1 MRTILPW
8 RFLTLSIKVFLVVY
22 LPDLKTLMEL
32 LPMSI
37 FICPG
42 FHSPQLTQSFLQELL
57 FSINSASNLAINVS
71 IFTAESYTAL
81 SAIHILHDLIKTYG
95 QPRQAAPVLFI
106 SFSAGV
112 LGALGAAWGW
122 ELLGGKVKAV
132 IAIDGWGVP
141 LMGNF
146 PIHRLSHDYFTHQ
159 TSVVVNPSE
168 DSFYA
173 DPGVEHLQMWRS
185 PSTVAGWATRADNFL
200 VRSPCNAAEFI
211 LLLLKRYQEIE

>member
-1 MRTILPW
+1 
-8 RFLTLSIKVFLVVY
+8 
-22 LPDLKTLMEL
+22 
-32 LPMSI
+32 MSI

-42 FHSPQLTQSFLQELL
+42 FHIPQLTQSFLQELSL
-57 FSINSASNLAINVS
+57 SNSDSILSVNTRTLKPK
-71 IFTAESYTAL
+71 SYTVV
-81 SAIHILHDLIKTYG
+81 SAVHILQDLIKAYG
-95 QPRQAAPVLFI
+95 QPRQATPVLFI

-122 ELLGGKVKAV
+122 QLLGGKVKAV

-185 PSTVAGWATRADNFL
+185 PSTVTGWATSAINFPA
-200 VRSPCNAAEFI
+200 RSHLNAAEFI
-211 LLLLKRYQEIE
+211 LMLLKRYQEIE

>member
-1 MRTILPW
+1 
-8 RFLTLSIKVFLVVY
+8 
-22 LPDLKTLMEL
+22 
-32 LPMSI
+32 MSI

-42 FHSPQLTQSFLQELL
+42 FHLPQLTQSFLQELSL
-57 FSINSASNLAINVS
+57 SNSKSILPVNTRIYNSRLYTTVS
-71 IFTAESYTAL
+71 AV
-81 SAIHILHDLIKTYG
+81 HILQDLIKAYG
-95 QPRQAAPVLFI
+95 QPRQATPVLFI

-122 ELLGGKVKAV
+122 QLLGGKVKAV

-159 TSVVVNPSE
+159 TSIVINRPE

-173 DPGVEHLQMWRS
+173 DPEATHLQMWRS
-185 PSTVAGWATRADNFL
+185 PSTVTGWATSAANFPE
-200 VRSPCNAAEFI
+200 RSRFNAAEFI
-211 LLLLKRYQEIE
+211 WLLLKRYQEIE

>member
-1 MRTILPW
+1 MNIC
-8 RFLTLSIKVFLVVY
+8 
-22 LPDLKTLMEL
+22 
-32 LPMSI
+32 
-37 FICPG
+37 ICPG
-42 FHSPQLTQSFLQELL
+42 FHSPQLTQSFLQELSL
-57 FSINSASNLAINVS
+57 SVNSTSTLSVNTRTFIAK
-71 IFTAESYTAL
+71 SYTVL
-81 SAIHILHDLIKTYG
+81 SAIHILQDLTKTYG
-95 QPRQAAPVLFI
+95 QPHQATPVLFI

-112 LGALGAAWGW
+112 IGALSAAWGW
-122 ELLGGKVKAV
+122 QLLGGKVKAV

-159 TSVVVNPSE
+159 TSIVINPSE

-185 PSTVAGWATRADNFL
+185 PSTVTGWATRAANFP
-200 VRSPCNAAEFI
+200 VRSHLNAAEFI

>member
-1 MRTILPW
+1 MNI
-8 RFLTLSIKVFLVVY
+8 Y
-22 LPDLKTLMEL
+22 
-32 LPMSI
+32 
-37 FICPG
+37 ICPG
-42 FHSPQLTQSFLQELL
+42 FHLPQLTQSFLQELSL
-57 FSINSASNLAINVS
+57 SNSNSILSINTRVFNVK
-71 IFTAESYTAL
+71 TYTAL
-81 SAIHILHDLIKTYG
+81 SAIHILQDLIKAYG

-112 LGALGAAWGW
+112 IGALGAAWGW

-159 TSVVVNPSE
+159 TSIVINRPE

-173 DPGVEHLQMWRS
+173 DPEATHLQMWRS
-185 PSTVAGWATRADNFL
+185 PSTVKGWATSAVNFP
-200 VRSPCNAAEFI
+200 VRSRFNGAEFI
-211 LLLLKRYQEIE
+211 LMLLKRYQEIE

>member
-1 MRTILPW
+1 
-8 RFLTLSIKVFLVVY
+8 
-22 LPDLKTLMEL
+22 
-32 LPMSI
+32 MSI

-42 FHSPQLTQSFLQELL
+42 FHLPQLTQSFLQELSL
-57 FSINSASNLAINVS
+57 SNSNSTLSVNAR
-71 IFTAESYTAL
+71 IFNAESYTAL
-81 SAIHILHDLIKTYG
+81 SAIHILQDLTKAYG
-95 QPRQAAPVLFI
+95 QPCQASPVLFV

-159 TSVVVNPSE
+159 TSIVINRPE

-173 DPGVEHLQMWRS
+173 DPEATHLQMWRS
-185 PSTVAGWATRADNFL
+185 PSTVTGWATSAVNFP
-200 VRSPCNAAEFI
+200 VRSRCNAAEFI

>member
-1 MRTILPW
+1 
-8 RFLTLSIKVFLVVY
+8 
-22 LPDLKTLMEL
+22 
-32 LPMSI
+32 MSI
-37 FICPG
+37 VICPG
-42 FHSPQLTQSFLQELL
+42 FHLPQLTQSFLQELSL
-57 FSINSASNLAINVS
+57 SNSNSNLSVNTLV
-71 IFTAESYTAL
+71 FKAENYTVL
-81 SAIHILHDLIKTYG
+81 SAIHILQELTQVYG
-95 QPRQAAPVLFI
+95 QPRQATPVLFI

-112 LGALGAAWGW
+112 IGALGAAWGW

-159 TSVVVNPSE
+159 TSIVVNPSE

-185 PSTVAGWATRADNFL
+185 PSTVTGWATSADNL
-200 VRSPCNAAEFI
+200 PVRSRFSAAEFI

>member
-1 MRTILPW
+1 
-8 RFLTLSIKVFLVVY
+8 
-22 LPDLKTLMEL
+22 
-32 LPMSI
+32 MSI

-42 FHSPQLTQSFLQELL
+42 FHLPQLTQSFLQELSL
-57 FSINSASNLAINVS
+57 SNSKSISPVNTRIYNSRLYTTVS
-71 IFTAESYTAL
+71 AV
-81 SAIHILHDLIKTYG
+81 HILQDLIKAYG
-95 QPRQAAPVLFI
+95 QPRQATPVLFI

-122 ELLGGKVKAV
+122 QLLGGKVKAV

-159 TSVVVNPSE
+159 TSIVVNRPE

-173 DPGVEHLQMWRS
+173 DPGVTHLQMWRS
-185 PSTVAGWATRADNFL
+185 PSTVKGWATSADNFP
-200 VRSPCNAAEFI
+200 VRSRFSAAEFI
-211 LLLLKRYQEIE
+211 LLLLKHYQEIE

>member
-1 MRTILPW
+1 
-8 RFLTLSIKVFLVVY
+8 
-22 LPDLKTLMEL
+22 
-32 LPMSI
+32 MSI

-42 FHSPQLTQSFLQELL
+42 FHLPQLTQSFLQELSL
-57 FSINSASNLAINVS
+57 SNSNSILSVNIR
-71 IFTAESYTAL
+71 IFKSENYTAL
-81 SAIHILHDLIKTYG
+81 SAIHILQDLIKAYG
-95 QPRQAAPVLFI
+95 QPHQATPVLFI

-159 TSVVVNPSE
+159 TSIVINRPE

-173 DPGVEHLQMWRS
+173 DPEATHLQMWRS
-185 PSTVAGWATRADNFL
+185 PSTVRGWATSAVNFP
-200 VRSPCNAAEFI
+200 VRSRCNAAEFI